1 MGGSS
6 QTQDLAVIGVL
17 LEVHSARVTG
27 IGFVPMDIL

>member
-1 MGGSS
+1 MGGPSEA
-6 QTQDLAVIGVL
+6 QGLAVIGVL